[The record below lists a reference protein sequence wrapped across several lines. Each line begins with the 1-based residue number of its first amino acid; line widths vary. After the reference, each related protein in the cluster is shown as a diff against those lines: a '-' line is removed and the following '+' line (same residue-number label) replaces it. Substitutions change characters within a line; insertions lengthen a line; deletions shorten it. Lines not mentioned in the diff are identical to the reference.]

1 MLCGEDNALR
11 FASKMT
17 FDLFYTI
24 FVHALGFYAVNEYL
38 SILVLHYL
46 KFLNKIDNLILIS

>member
-1 MLCGEDNALR
+1 MLCGEDNVLR

-24 FVHALGFYAVNEYL
+24 FVHALGFYDVNEYL

-46 KFLNKIDNLILIS
+46 KFLNKILIT